1 MTDMFDISGRIAVVT
16 GGSRGIGKMI
26 ASEFVRRG
34 VRTYITAR
42 KAEACLQTA
51 EELCE
56 FGECIALPYDLS
68 KMEGIDSFVR
78 EVEAREQQLD
88 ILVNNAGAAWGVP
101 FDDFPE
107 SGWDKV
113 MDLNVKSLFS

>member
-1 MTDMFDISGRIAVVT
+1 MFDISGKIAVVT

-51 EELCE
+51 EELSE
-56 FGECIALPYDLS
+56 FGECIALPVDLS
-68 KMEGIDSFVR
+68 KMEGIESFVS

-88 ILVNNAGAAWGVP
+88 ILVNNAGAAEPYSDPVTAR
-101 FDDFPE
+101 
-107 SGWDKV
+107 S
-113 MDLNVKSLFS
+113 S